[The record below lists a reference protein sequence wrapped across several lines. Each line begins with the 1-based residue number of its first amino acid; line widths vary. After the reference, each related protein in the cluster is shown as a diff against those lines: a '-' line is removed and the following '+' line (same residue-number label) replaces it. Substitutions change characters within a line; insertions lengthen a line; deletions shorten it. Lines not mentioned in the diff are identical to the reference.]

1 MFDKAK
7 ADKKL
12 GSLINVTVSHD
23 MRNPLNALHSQ
34 SLQQTFLNEKINDL
48 IGDYESQ
55 SKDQVI
61 SKLKLIQRSHLES
74 VDIIKS
80 STHI

>member
-12 GSLINVTVSHD
+12 SSLINVTVSHD

-34 SLQQTFLNEKINDL
+34 NIQQSFINEKI
-48 IGDYESQ
+48 
-55 SKDQVI
+55 K
-61 SKLKLIQRSHLES
+61 
-74 VDIIKS
+74 DIIKGYS
-80 STHI
+80 SLTPD